1 MSLHSYL
8 RNKTRQP
15 PFLWRLGLGII
26 GVGVVLALAIQGT
39 LAGNLTLVEGD
50 RGPLVEQQQLLDRLV
65 EQGQWSDLW
74 WGIPKSMW
82 LGVSA
87 GPAILALF
95 TGVCWFAF
103 AVQAG
108 QPRANN
114 GVRPWLCVLA
124 VGAGVLSIWP
134 TLFLGHWQEEVWGL
148 SLTKDLVDGLR
159 FFLLG
164 VGLREELCKLLL
176 FLPLVPLIV
185 RRGSPHEALIVA
197 ACVGLGF
204 AIEENIGYFWGA
216 AGQSVP
222 RLLTANFLHMAWTGL
237 CGLAVCRA
245 VWNPRECAAEAGAIV
260 LVAIILHGLY
270 DSVIVLPALE
280 EFAIGAMIIYVLL
293 AYQFFRELRQGW
305 APRGE
310 AVSLAATFIAAVSL
324 VFTVTFAY
332 QSAISDFETAI
343 DLVAQPA
350 VASGVMV
357 YLFLKEMPESLV
369 GA

>member
-1 MSLHSYL
+1 MSLRSYL

-15 PFLWRLGLGII
+15 TFLWRLGLGILA
-26 GVGVVLALAIQGT
+26 VGAVLALAIQGS
-39 LAGNLTLVEGD
+39 LEGKLVLVEGD
-50 RGPLVEQQQLLDRLV
+50 RGPFTEVVQQLDQFAS
-65 EQGQWSDLW
+65 QGQWGKLW
-74 WGIPKSMW
+74 WGIPKGMW
-82 LGVSA
+82 LGVSV
-87 GPAILALF
+87 GPAVLAIF
-95 TGVCWFAF
+95 TGVCWLAF

-108 QPRANN
+108 QPGASN

-124 VGAGVLSIWP
+124 VGLGVLSIWP
-134 TLFLGHWQEEVWGL
+134 TLFLVHWQEEGWGL
-148 SLTKDLVDGLR
+148 SLANDLIGGLR

-164 VGLREELCKLLL
+164 VGLREELAKLLL
-176 FLPLVPLIV
+176 FLPLVPIV
-185 RRGSPHEALIVA
+185 IRRGSEREALIVA

-204 AIEENIGYFWGA
+204 ATEENVGYFWGA
-216 AGQSVP
+216 AGNSVP

-245 VWNPRECAAEAGAIV
+245 IWNPRECAAEAAAIV

-270 DSVIVLPALE
+270 DALLVLPALADY
-280 EFAIGAMIIYVLL
+280 AIGSMIIYVLL
-293 AYQFFRELRQGW
+293 AYQFFHELRQGW

-324 VFTVTFAY
+324 VFAVTFVY
-332 QSAISDFETAI
+332 QASISDFETAI